1 MTSLSSTFE
10 KFSRLLRSSLA
21 LLRMPFG
28 VMGDVSLSSWRGVS
42 FLSIRSTC
50 MAMLK
55 SWTLAVVEDLAAD
68 FGVGCSFFST
78 VREDILLT
86 DLLLK
91 VGEFDR

>member
-1 MTSLSSTFE
+1 
-10 KFSRLLRSSLA
+10 
-21 LLRMPFG
+21 
-28 VMGDVSLSSWRGVS
+28 
-42 FLSIRSTC
+42 
-50 MAMLK
+50 MLK